1 MLLKSPVFRAPPLQ
15 LEVPKGSIIQQDPMH
30 CCELNLYQTCN
41 PNQTTLASKEAN
53 IAKRWVSA
61 EVYPTNM
68 QNYIMRRP
76 KVNVFP

>member
-1 MLLKSPVFRAPPLQ
+1 
-15 LEVPKGSIIQQDPMH
+15 MH
-30 CCELNLYQTCN
+30 CCELNIYQTCN